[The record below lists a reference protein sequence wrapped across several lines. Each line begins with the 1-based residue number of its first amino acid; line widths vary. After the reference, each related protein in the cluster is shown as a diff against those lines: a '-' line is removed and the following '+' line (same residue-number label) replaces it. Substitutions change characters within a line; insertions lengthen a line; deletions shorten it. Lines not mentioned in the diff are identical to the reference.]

1 MLKMRK
7 RAYNLLE
14 EAGGEGS
21 SGLIEPVKD
30 TRQYCIV
37 CVHLW
42 HRSGVSGLLNVLQGG
57 TSVYGRGVSAPL
69 SIYSLRKPAESQPSP
84 KTRVSLPVLLS

>member
-7 RAYNLLE
+7 RAHNLLE

-30 TRQYCIV
+30 
-37 CVHLW
+37 
-42 HRSGVSGLLNVLQGG
+42 
-57 TSVYGRGVSAPL
+57 
-69 SIYSLRKPAESQPSP
+69 
-84 KTRVSLPVLLS
+84 